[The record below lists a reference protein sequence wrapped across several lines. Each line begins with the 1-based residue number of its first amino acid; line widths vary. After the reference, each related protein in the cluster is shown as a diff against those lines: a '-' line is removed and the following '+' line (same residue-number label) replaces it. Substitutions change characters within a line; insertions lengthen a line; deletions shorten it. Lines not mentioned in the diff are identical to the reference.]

1 MSIGS
6 DSVCPLPEV
15 SIASSALTKRC
26 SKLPRKGGCGE
37 PSIVVTEDIAVGW
50 SLICPGLGSSI
61 SSTKPKAFIS
71 RGSSTKGFKDKGV
84 VGGLRDLDRRAS
96 SCRKG
101 MGEKRGVLGADCSVE
116 PSKVALRPYDWIS
129 LWVRGGKLDHVEVTK
144 IDLSTARRYLPTEV

>member
-1 MSIGS
+1 M
-6 DSVCPLPEV
+6 

-26 SKLPRKGGCGE
+26 SKLPRKGRGCGE
-37 PSIVVTEDIAVGW
+37 PSIEVTEDIAVGW
-50 SLICPGLGSSI
+50 SLICPGLGSSN
-61 SSTKPKAFIS
+61 SSTKPKALVS
-71 RGSSTKGFKDKGV
+71 RGSSTKGSKDKGV

-101 MGEKRGVLGADCSVE
+101 IGEKRGVLGADCSVE
-116 PSKVALRPYDWIS
+116 PSKVAPRPYDWIS